1 MAIAIVTNDAAGL
14 KKTLVAGKPTPPAYD
29 APKPK
34 DVLDEDKIIERLSLG
49 VEEKDVRIVPIA
61 EMFR

>member
-1 MAIAIVTNDAAGL
+1 V
-14 KKTLVAGKPTPPAYD
+14 YD

-34 DVLDEDKIIERLSLG
+34 DVLDEDKIIEKLSLG
-49 VEEKDVRIVPIA
+49 LKDEDVRIVPIA